1 MHFSFPV
8 KMGTVEREET
18 MNIKQFASERSAVA
32 ALMTRLYN
40 CRLTTTSGGNISLRL
55 TPDLFC
61 ITPSNLDKAH
71 LTEDLIAVVTMDG
84 ENLTPELTLSMESE
98 MHKKALLARPDIQAV
113 VHAHPCYA
121 SAFTAMKQGINTK
134 LLAESWFLLE
144 EPAFAPYARM
154 GTVTLADTV
163 AAALQTSNI
172 VLMENHGVLTVGKTL
187 ISAFDLIEVLEN
199 SAKMTFITETLAA
212 SKKGWETSSLSKER
226 CDDLMQMK
234 YGL

>member
-1 MHFSFPV
+1 
-8 KMGTVEREET
+8 
-18 MNIKQFASERSAVA
+18 
-32 ALMTRLYN
+32 
-40 CRLTTTSGGNISLRL
+40 
-55 TPDLFC
+55 
-61 ITPSNLDKAH
+61 
-71 LTEDLIAVVTMDG
+71 MDG